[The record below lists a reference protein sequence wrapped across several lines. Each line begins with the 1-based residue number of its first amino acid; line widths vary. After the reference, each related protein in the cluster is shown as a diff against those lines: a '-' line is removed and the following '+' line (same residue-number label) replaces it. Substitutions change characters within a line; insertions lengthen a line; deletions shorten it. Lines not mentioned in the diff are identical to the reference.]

1 LIPERLLPYGEEG
14 NPLFPALIGL
24 KLGGSRLLQA
34 KRSPL
39 YDHSVNYVETGV
51 CAVAHISAFRLR
63 IGLPIANI
71 LTTMALNDSDAL
83 VFFGATGDLAYQQIF
98 PALQAL
104 IRHRHFDLPIIG
116 VALPP
121 WTLDQLRARAR
132 DSIEKHSHIDEAA
145 FATLSAKL
153 QYVSGDYSDPG
164 TFQKLRAALG
174 TACHPLFY
182 LAIPPSL
189 FGPVAQ
195 GLMAAQCNP
204 GGRVVVEKPFG
215 RDLASAQALNAT
227 LSASFPESAVFR
239 IDHFLGKEPVQNL
252 LYFRF
257 ANSFL
262 EPIWNRDFVQSM
274 QITMAENFGI
284 AGRGAFYD
292 GVGAIRDVL
301 QNHLLEIVS
310 LLAMEPPIA
319 HGLDALR
326 DEKQRALRAAR
337 PLLPGDAVRG
347 QFRGYRDEPGVA
359 PNSDVETFAAVK
371 LFIDTWRWAGV
382 PFYVRTGKHL
392 PCTSTE
398 VFVRLKR
405 PPQAVFDAIPE
416 RNANYLRFCLSPDVS
431 ISLGVRAKVP
441 GEAMAG
447 KQVELT
453 MHEASGDEMLPYE
466 RLLGDAI
473 RGDQTLFVR
482 EDSVESSW
490 DIVDPILPGVGEAKP
505 VCEYDANTWGP
516 SESDAIIADD
526 GGWHNP
532 CGS

>member
-1 LIPERLLPYGEEG
+1 MS
-14 NPLFPALIGL
+14 NSDA
-24 KLGGSRLLQA
+24 
-34 KRSPL
+34 
-39 YDHSVNYVETGV
+39 
-51 CAVAHISAFRLR
+51 
-63 IGLPIANI
+63 
-71 LTTMALNDSDAL
+71 DAL

-132 DSIEKHSHIDEAA
+132 ESIEKHSHIDEAA
-145 FATLSAKL
+145 FAALSARL
-153 QYVSGDYSDPG
+153 QYVSGDYADPA
-164 TFQKLRAALG
+164 TFTKLKKALG
-174 TACHPLFY
+174 TACRPLFY
-182 LAIPPSL
+182 LAIPPAL
-189 FGPVAQ
+189 FGEVAQ
-195 GLMAAQCNP
+195 GLAGAGCNA

-215 RDLASAQALNAT
+215 RDLASAQGLNAT
-227 LSASFPESAVFR
+227 LSSFFPESAVFR

-292 GVGAIRDVL
+292 EVGAVRDVL

-326 DEKQRALRAAR
+326 DEKQRALRATR
-337 PLLPGDAVRG
+337 PLDPGDVVRG
-347 QFRGYRDEPGVA
+347 QFSGYRKESGVA
-359 PNSDVETFAAVK
+359 PNSEVETYAAVK
-371 LFIDTWRWAGV
+371 LLIDTWRWAGV
-382 PFYVRTGKHL
+382 PFYVRTGKNL

-398 VFVRLKR
+398 VYVRLKR

-416 RNANYLRFCLSPDVS
+416 NNANYLRFCLSPDVS
-431 ISLGVRAKVP
+431 ISLGVRAKTP

-453 MHEASGDEMLPYE
+453 MHEAAGDEMLPYE
-466 RLLGDAI
+466 RLLGDAL

-490 DIVDPILPGVGEAKP
+490 NIVDPILPGVGTAPP
-505 VCEYDANTWGP
+505 VHEYQPGSWGP
-516 SESDAIIADD
+516 IEADKIIAGD

-532 CGS
+532 CAR